1 MQGPEQLY
9 RLFQETF
16 YKYYEPLC
24 KYAFTIVKEPH
35 SCEDIVQETFL
46 RVWEKKQN
54 LIGSEE
60 LTWYLYTAIR
70 NNCLSFLEKRQK
82 TVLGDFNGQEII
94 DTPVERPQPGA
105 KEADYDTLLKAALDN
120 LPPKCREVFV
130 LSRVSNLT
138 YKQISD
144 SLGISIKTVENQM
157 GKALKI
163 LRAYIRGKQ
172 GLPVIVCIIFLFLT
186 S

>member
-1 MQGPEQLY
+1 MQEPEKKY

-70 NNCLSFLEKRQK
+70 NNCLSFLDKRQK
-82 TVLGDFNGQEII
+82 TVLGDFNGHEVVEM
-94 DTPVERPQPGA
+94 PGERPSPHT
-105 KEADYDTLLKAALDN
+105 KESDYDTLLKNALDN

-163 LRAYIRGKQ
+163 LRAYIRQKQ
-172 GLPVIVCIIFLFLT
+172 GLPIIYCIIFLFLT